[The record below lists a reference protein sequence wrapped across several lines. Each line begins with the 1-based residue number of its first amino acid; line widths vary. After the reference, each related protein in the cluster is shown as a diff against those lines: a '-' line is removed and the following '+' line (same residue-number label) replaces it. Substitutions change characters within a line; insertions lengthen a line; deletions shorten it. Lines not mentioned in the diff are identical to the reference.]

1 MTVEPAEEPRLGIG
15 GRRLQI
21 ALYLLAAFFSWAC
34 FYLYAPTL
42 PTYVESKAHS
52 LALVGVILAQFG
64 LWQAIIRLPMGIA
77 ADWLGRRKPFIV
89 VGFCLAGLGAWVLG
103 TAETALGLAIGRAVT
118 GLGAATWL
126 VLLTAF
132 TALFPAGEAVRAAAI
147 LSAVGSVG
155 RVAATSATGSLNLMG
170 GYSLAFY
177 GAAML
182 AGVAA
187 MLVLA
192 TREKVHPRRRP
203 SATGIGRLITRRDVL
218 LPALLAAV
226 LQYVVWAV
234 TFSFMPILAGR
245 LGADDIA
252 QSMLMTL
259 HVGLVAVGSFGAA
272 AVVKRTGETRLVYV
286 TFLFL
291 VAGSVTTALAPS
303 LALIFVAQVFLALAR
318 GLGYPVLMGMSIQNV
333 DDAHRT
339 TAMGLHQS
347 VYAIGMFSGPWL
359 SGILADGLG
368 IRPMLGITAV
378 ASLVASLLIIRR
390 LPQSQPSG
398 T

>member
-1 MTVEPAEEPRLGIG
+1 MSTMKPTPVEPAEGTRRSARD
-15 GRRLQI
+15 RRLQI

-42 PTYVESKAHS
+42 PTYVESNTQS
-52 LALVGVILAQFG
+52 LAVVGVILAQFG

-89 VGFCLAGLGAWVLG
+89 VGFGLAGLGAWVLG
-103 TAETALGLAIGRAVT
+103 TADSALGLAIGRAIT

-170 GYSLAFY
+170 GYSLAFN

-182 AGVAA
+182 GGLAA
-187 MLVLA
+187 LLVLG
-192 TREKVHPRRRP
+192 TREKAHPRRRP
-203 SATGIGRLITRRDVL
+203 SAAGIGRLITRPDVL
-218 LPALLAAV
+218 LPALLAAT

-259 HVGLVAVGSFGAA
+259 HVGLVAMGSFGAA
-272 AVVKRTGETRLVYV
+272 AVVKL
-286 TFLFL
+286 
-291 VAGSVTTALAPS
+291 S
-303 LALIFVAQVFLALAR
+303 LIH
-318 GLGYPVLMGMSIQNV
+318 I
-333 DDAHRT
+333 
-339 TAMGLHQS
+339 
-347 VYAIGMFSGPWL
+347 
-359 SGILADGLG
+359 
-368 IRPMLGITAV
+368 
-378 ASLVASLLIIRR
+378 
-390 LPQSQPSG
+390 
-398 T
+398 